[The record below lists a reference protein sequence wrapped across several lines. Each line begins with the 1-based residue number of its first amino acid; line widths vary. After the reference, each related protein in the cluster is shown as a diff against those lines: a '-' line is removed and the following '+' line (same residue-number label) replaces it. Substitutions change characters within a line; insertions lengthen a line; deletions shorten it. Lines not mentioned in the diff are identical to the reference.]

1 MTDGKSPEE
10 RMTRVLRWYL
20 SSFHAGRQSSVAKK
34 PYNPILGETFRCH
47 WKVDEDDG
55 DGPYKDGILPW
66 CSRSDLTFVAEQVI
80 MANKDYRN
88 IFFRVSC
95 IAGISSSSHFGLLR
109 GAREKAHVRERPHLH
124 EVKLPRNVGKPLVS
138 HSTFLI
144 YTLNFFCTHCRL
156 LFTTLA
162 KASSP

>member
-1 MTDGKSPEE
+1 
-10 RMTRVLRWYL
+10 MTRVLRWYL

-109 GAREKAHVRERPHLH
+109 RAREKAHVRERPHLH
-124 EVKLPRNVGKPLVS
+124 EIKLPRNVGKPLVA
-138 HSTFLI
+138 HSTFWN
-144 YTLNFFCTHCRL
+144 YTLDFLCTHCRTP
-156 LFTTLA
+156 FTTSG